1 MGCDPPPIPR
11 AVRGTFEWFVHSE
24 VAGSLLLLATTAV
37 ALVLA
42 NSPLAGAYDH
52 ILQTKVGIL
61 AASLLSGIIG
71 STVLGPTLP
80 RKERT
85 R

>member
-1 MGCDPPPIPR
+1 
-11 AVRGTFEWFVHSE
+11 
-24 VAGSLLLLATTAV
+24 
-37 ALVLA
+37 LA
-42 NSPLAGAYDH
+42 NSPLAGGYDQLLH
-52 ILQTKVGIL
+52 TKVGIL